1 MVSVT
6 RQKPITLFIDYLF
19 FYKAILFTNTLLLIE
34 FRKST
39 IWDVPSPLYLPVSGD
54 MEAAFIP
61 LLPRLEICTPSPVE
75 SLQVSPPSQWLS
87 AGQLRLPFF
96 GLCSSTPNVQGNTLN
111 ASMQYY
117 TFKSVTSLPD
127 NQAFDPQQVG
137 AMDSFPISAMS
148 QDFLQHRRFCGK

>member
-75 SLQVSPPSQWLS
+75 SLQVSPPRSVAFCRTVETPFLWIV
-87 AGQLRLPFF
+87 QLDAQCTREH
-96 GLCSSTPNVQGNTLN
+96 
-111 ASMQYY
+111 
-117 TFKSVTSLPD
+117 FKCFYAILHL
-127 NQAFDPQQVG
+127 QVCYKP
-137 AMDSFPISAMS
+137 S
-148 QDFLQHRRFCGK
+148 